1 MPAIAFKELPLL
13 IMGVS
18 VLLGGLL
25 TMIFL
30 PETKGTTLAE
40 TVEDVE
46 NLGRPKGPL
55 RNELNV

>member
-1 MPAIAFKELPLL
+1 MAFKELPLL

-25 TMIFL
+25 TVIFL

-46 NLGRPKGPL
+46 NLSKPKGPL
-55 RNELNV
+55 RNENV